1 METLIDFANIIIDTM
16 NNSMNS
22 FDSFFDRAVLWLIIT
37 YFEIKLAAFKFAAH
51 LAEGVIQNV
60 GLSNVIQ
67 SAWSSIDSRIVS
79 VLNYCRVPDALN
91 MILSAYVTRFI
102 LGMVPF

>member
-1 METLIDFANIIIDTM
+1 MDSLIDFANIIIGAM
-16 NNSMNS
+16 NDSMNS
-22 FDSFFDRAVLWLIIT
+22 FDSFFDRAVLWLMIT
-37 YFEIKLAAFKFAAH
+37 YFEIKLESFKFAAQ
-51 LAEGVIQNV
+51 LAELVIQNV

-91 MILSAYVTRFI
+91 LILSAYVTRFI
-102 LGMVPF
+102 LAMVPF